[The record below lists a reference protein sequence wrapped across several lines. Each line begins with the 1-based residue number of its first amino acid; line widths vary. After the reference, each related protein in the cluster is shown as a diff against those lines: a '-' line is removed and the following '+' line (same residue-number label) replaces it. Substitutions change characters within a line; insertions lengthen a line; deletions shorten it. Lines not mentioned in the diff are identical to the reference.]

1 MEPQISKKINKTK
14 PCIVKIVV
22 LNPMHKDL
30 DAFMHRFMMHLEHSL
45 GQQCTDGCEYW
56 QQEYQETKN
65 SQHAVPT

>member
-1 MEPQISKKINKTK
+1 MKT
-14 PCIVKIVV
+14 VV

-65 SQHAVPT
+65 SQHAVLT